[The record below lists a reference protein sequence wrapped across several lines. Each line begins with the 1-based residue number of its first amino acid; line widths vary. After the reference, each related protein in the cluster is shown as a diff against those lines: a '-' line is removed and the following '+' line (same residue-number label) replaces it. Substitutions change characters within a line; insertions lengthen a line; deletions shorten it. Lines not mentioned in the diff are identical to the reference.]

1 MECNLL
7 LEAFK
12 LGGIVALGGSKRSKE
27 TAVKVET
34 ELDDLAKRFGFSGLC
49 EFDRD
54 ANSLA

>member
-7 LEAFK
+7 LEAFR
-12 LGGIVALGGSKRSKE
+12 LGGIVAIGGNKRSKE
-27 TAVKVET
+27 IAMKVEA

-54 ANSLA
+54 TDSLA